1 MPSHSNSQPL
11 VSLPR
16 CYCMMVTLAIRMVK
30 VVMMVVMYSSPS
42 SSLSS
47 CDPFVHVI
55 ADTDMH
61 LRISSFYVCLY
72 GGKR

>member
-1 MPSHSNSQPL
+1 MPCHSNSQPQ
-11 VSLPR
+11 VYLPR
-16 CYCMMVTLAIRMVK
+16 CYCMMVKMVK
-30 VVMMVVMYSSPS
+30 WVLRVVMCSSPS

-61 LRISSFYVCLY
+61 LRISSFIYVFVV
-72 GGKR
+72 